1 MNSVFLAFACF
12 ALSGTLTALVAADA
26 QAAPKPNIIFILSDD
41 VGIGNIGCY
50 GGHFK
55 TPNIDALAAGG
66 TRFEHCYAN
75 PVCGPSRATCLTGRY
90 VFRTGMLT
98 NGYSK
103 QMRREEI
110 MLPKVLKP
118 AGYATASVGKWSQVP
133 LEPGDWG
140 FDEYLRFE
148 GSGKYWSSQV
158 KTYTQNGAQKEL
170 GDRYLPDVMHEFLMD
185 FITRHKDQ
193 PFYIH
198 YPMSQMHGKILRTP
212 DSAQD
217 TKKFYDDNNAY
228 MDKLVGQLVAALD
241 KLGLRERTLLVF
253 AGDNG
258 TAREAAPSATVD
270 GRAISGM
277 KGTML
282 EGGSRVPMIVNW
294 PGVTPA
300 GKVLKDL
307 TDFTDFL
314 PTFAELGGAKLP
326 EVKIDG
332 HSFAA
337 QIKGQAGTPRD
348 WVYVQLAGERY
359 VRDARWKLTGTG
371 DLFDLKEAPF
381 QELAVAADSADPDA
395 KAGRDKLQAVL
406 ADIKAQDTI
415 TGDTPARDKSKKKDK
430 KKKKKK
436 QAAPPATPASAS

>member
-1 MNSVFLAFACF
+1 MKRLI
-12 ALSGTLTALVAADA
+12 ALLIVVLGGATFAADA
-26 QAAPKPNIIFILSDD
+26 SKPNIIFILSDD
-41 VGIGNIGCY
+41 VGLGNISCY
-50 GGHFK
+50 GGAFK

-103 QMRREEI
+103 EMRREEI

-118 AGYATASVGKWSQVP
+118 AGYVTASIGKWSQLP

-158 KTYTQNGAQKEL
+158 KTYTQDGKEKEL
-170 GDRYLPDVMHEFLMD
+170 GDKYLPDVMHEFLVD
-185 FITRHKDQ
+185 FMTRHKDR
-193 PFYIH
+193 PFYVH
-198 YPMSQMHGKILRTP
+198 YPMSQMHNQMLRTP
-212 DSAQD
+212 DSVPG
-217 TKKFYDDNNAY
+217 TKDYYADNNAY
-228 MDKLVGQLVAALD
+228 MDKLVGQLVSALE
-241 KLGLRERTLLVF
+241 KLGLREKTLLVF
-253 AGDNG
+253 VGDNG
-258 TAREAAPSATVD
+258 TAPGAAEHAPLN
-270 GRAISGM
+270 GRPISGM

-282 EGGSRVPMIVNW
+282 EGGSRVPLIVNW
-294 PGVTPA
+294 PGTTPA

-307 TDFTDFL
+307 TDFTDFM
-314 PTFAELGGAKLP
+314 PTFAELADAKLP
-326 EVKIDG
+326 DVKIDG

-337 QIKGQAGTPRD
+337 QVKGQPGTPRD
-348 WVYVQLAGERY
+348 WVYVQLAGARY

-371 DLFDLKEAPF
+371 ELFDLKGAPF
-381 QELAVAADSADPDA
+381 TELAVAADSTDPDA
-395 KAGRDKLQAVL
+395 KAGRDKLQAVMTDL
-406 ADIKAQDTI
+406 KSQDTI
-415 TGDTPARDKSKKKDK
+415 TGDTPPRVKDKDKPK

-436 QAAPPATPASAS
+436 AAAE